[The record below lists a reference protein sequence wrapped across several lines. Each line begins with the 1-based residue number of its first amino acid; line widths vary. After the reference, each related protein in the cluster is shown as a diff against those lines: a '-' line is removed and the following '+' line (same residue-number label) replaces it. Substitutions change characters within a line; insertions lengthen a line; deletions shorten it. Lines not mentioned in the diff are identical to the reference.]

1 MTFILICMNVC
12 VYIYIYDLYTFIYT
26 YIHIVCVFVCRHV
39 YSHYGCL
46 NVPWLCQ
53 GQTHGSAGWL
63 GPGSLEHRL
72 CRQPLHCT
80 SSRLSLKDI
89 KDLKDLKG
97 SKLWLP
103 QLYIYIYI
111 YMCIDVCRDVCV
123 LMCDQK
129 NYIPRLIFNKFI
141 PTPREPPNLNWFPPL
156 SSPFVQK
163 SSGSRVI
170 QESFSSPIPDKRK

>member
-1 MTFILICMNVC
+1 MY

-103 QLYIYIYI
+103 QLYIYIHVHRCMQRCMCTNVRPKELHSSFDIQQI
-111 YMCIDVCRDVCV
+111 YSNSKRTS
-123 LMCDQK
+123 
-129 NYIPRLIFNKFI
+129 KFKLV
-141 PTPREPPNLNWFPPL
+141 PTTF
-156 SSPFVQK
+156 
-163 SSGSRVI
+163 
-170 QESFSSPIPDKRK
+170 